1 MTFEKMSRCPKC
13 SYVHAVGNQTTC
25 DLKRGMPISPSDWEW
40 LNCRDFDEAAKV
52 APARIAKRKSV
63 SQASPAVVEAERGDT
78 LESLFLK
85 CGTFA
90 VAAQPEEEEDW
101 I

>member
-1 MTFEKMSRCPKC
+1 MTFEKKSRCPKC
-13 SYVHAVGNQTTC
+13 SYAHAIGNQTTC
-25 DLKRGMPISPSDWEW
+25 DLKRGMPISPADWEW

-52 APARIAKRKSV
+52 APARIAKCKSV
-63 SQASPAVVEAERGDT
+63 SQTSPAVEVERGDT
-78 LESLFLK
+78 LGSIFLK

>member
-1 MTFEKMSRCPKC
+1 MTFEKKSRCPKC
-13 SYVHAVGNQTTC
+13 SYAHAIGNQTTC
-25 DLKRGMPISPSDWEW
+25 DLKRGMPISPADWEW

-52 APARIAKRKSV
+52 APARIAKCKSV
-63 SQASPAVVEAERGDT
+63 SQTSPAVEVESSDT
-78 LESLFLK
+78 LGSIFFK

-90 VAAQPEEEEDW
+90 VAPQPEEEEDW